1 MLFVVVTCA
10 VAFVFFLWIFAV
22 TVFHS
27 VFFARVYAFFA
38 LKYSLFCCYAQFS
51 IINLIFVRIFAYSH
65 SINIYYF
72 CKFPFHRPDN
82 TPAVHTNAMRSA
94 PAIMST
100 TPEAQWRCTDDDLIN
115 ILFTLREYN
124 LNYTKRAL
132 AHNKKK

>member
-27 VFFARVYAFFA
+27 VFCTCIRFFFA